1 MKAVLVNFD
10 LNLSSQHWILM
21 LFVKGMRLVTCF
33 AIYLTVTNMSKM
45 ALIKSATLN
54 TTEIP
59 KTSFAIYLTVT
70 NMSKMALIRSATL
83 STIEIPKTS
92 FTIWCKIG
100 K

>member
-1 MKAVLVNFD
+1 MVTKPVIKFGRSIICEGMKAVLVNFD

-54 TTEIP
+54 T
-59 KTSFAIYLTVT
+59 
-70 NMSKMALIRSATL
+70 
-83 STIEIPKTS
+83 IEIPKTS
-92 FTIWCKIG
+92 FTFWCKIG